1 MSTLE
6 QALEFEDQTKR
17 FKSRDEKIQAGKK
30 AKELILKLNEM
41 YKSNHDESLMDV
53 MKRLTRIKRRAEGRL
68 YAKITV

>member
-41 YKSNHDESLMDV
+41 YKSSHDESIMDV